1 MSFKNALQH
10 GWQHFLE
17 VLLPEERNMLL
28 DILREEYIEEAQDVE
43 QFSQHAERM
52 RYPQFRER
60 LLRIAEEEQA
70 HVEWLRQKI
79 VEQGGEVPQITFT
92 PKTAWNSWACLLM
105 DMEEEK
111 RCCGE
116 LLERLYVAE
125 QVDSDIADG
134 LRNMRAEEQRHREE
148 IQDMLMRSDS
158 HAWPAD
164 QR

>member
-1 MSFKNALQH
+1 MSVKSALQH

-17 VLLPEERNMLL
+17 TLQPDERNILL

-43 QFSQHAERM
+43 QFSQHASRM

-60 LLRIAEEEQA
+60 LLRIAKEEQA

-79 VEQGGEVPQITFT
+79 LEQGGEVPQVTFT
-92 PKTAWNSWACLLM
+92 PKVGWNSWECLLM

-116 LLERLYVAE
+116 LLERLHAAE
-125 QVDSDIADG
+125 PIDSDIADG

-148 IQDMLMRSDS
+148 IKDMSIRSDP
-158 HAWPAD
+158 HAWPSD